1 MKSILLTSLALTA
14 LTLSFTS
21 NAGADIAAGKAKSAM
36 CVGCHGAKGKALIPT
51 YPNLAG
57 QNQQYLVSALKA
69 YKSKARN
76 GGQAMVMQGQ
86 ASALSEA
93 DINNL
98 AAYYASLK

>member
-1 MKSILLTSLALTA
+1 MKKTLLTSITLTA

-21 NAGADIAAGKAKSAM
+21 YATGDIAAGKAKSAM

-76 GGQAMVMQGQ
+76 GGQAVVMQGQ
-86 ASALSEA
+86 ASALSDA
-93 DINNL
+93 DIDNL
-98 AAYYASLK
+98 AAYFASVK

>member
-1 MKSILLTSLALTA
+1 MKKILLSSLAFVT
-14 LTLSFTS
+14 LTLSF
-21 NAGADIAAGKAKSAM
+21 NNFAGDITAGKAKAGM
-36 CVGCHGAKGKALIPT
+36 CAGCHGAKGKAMIPT

-76 GGQAMVMQGQ
+76 GGQAAVMQGM
-86 ASALSEA
+86 AGALSDD

-98 AAYYASLK
+98 AAYFASLK